1 MAPGVQ
7 GPVVIDVAAVTKS
20 YGSGRGR
27 VDALRGVDLTVHA
40 GEIVAIVGQSG
51 SGKTTL
57 LQMLGAVDV
66 PTSGT
71 VEVAGHDL
79 ASMRERDLTG
89 FRRSVVGFVFQQFNL
104 IPTLTAYQNVE
115 AAAVNLQGGG
125 APADRI
131 ADLLAQVGLGDRM
144 DHRPAELSGGE
155 QQRVAIARALVNDPR
170 IILADEPTGNL
181 DTETGHEVLE
191 LLTAVAASGQRTLV
205 LITHDDRVAAA
216 AKRVVTIRDGLIVDD
231 EDAGGVPGG
240 TRG

>member
-1 MAPGVQ
+1 MAPGEQ
-7 GPVVIDVAAVTKS
+7 GPAVIRVISVTKS

-27 VDALRGVDLTVHA
+27 VEALRGVDVTIHE

-71 VEVAGHDL
+71 VEVAGRDL
-79 ASMRERDLTG
+79 GSMRERDLTG

-115 AAAVNLQGGG
+115 AAAVNVPGEG
-125 APADRI
+125 AGRI
-131 ADLLAQVGLGDRM
+131 AGLLEQVGLGDRM

-155 QQRVAIARALVNDPR
+155 QQRVAIARALVNDPT

-181 DTETGHEVLE
+181 DSETGREVLE
-191 LLTAVAASGQRTLV
+191 LLTAVAVTGRRTLV

-216 AKRVVTIRDGLIVDD
+216 AERVITIRDGLVVD
-231 EDAGGVPGG
+231 G
-240 TRG
+240 

>member
-1 MAPGVQ
+1 MAPGEQ
-7 GPVVIDVAAVTKS
+7 GAAVIQVTSVTKS

-27 VDALRGVDLTVHA
+27 VEALRGVDLTVHE
-40 GEIVAIVGQSG
+40 GETVAIVGQSG

-71 VEVAGHDL
+71 VEVAGRDL
-79 ASMRERDLTG
+79 GSMRERGLTG

-115 AAAVNLQGGG
+115 AAAVNVPGEG
-125 APADRI
+125 ADRI
-131 ADLLAQVGLGDRM
+131 AGLLEQVGLGDRM

-155 QQRVAIARALVNDPR
+155 QQRVAIARALVNDPT

-181 DTETGHEVLE
+181 DSETGHEVLE
-191 LLTAVAASGQRTLV
+191 LLTAVAVTGRRTLV

-216 AKRVVTIRDGLIVDD
+216 AERIITIRDGLIVD
-231 EDAGGVPGG
+231 G
-240 TRG
+240 

>member
-7 GPVVIDVAAVTKS
+7 GSVVIDVAAVTKS

-27 VDALRGVDLTVHA
+27 VDALRGVDLTVHE

-71 VEVAGHDL
+71 VEVAGNDL

-131 ADLLAQVGLGDRM
+131 ADLLTQVGLGDRM

-155 QQRVAIARALVNDPR
+155 QQRVAIARALVRPGTRFWNCSPGWRHRGSARSCSSPTTTGLPR
-170 IILADEPTGNL
+170 RRRGSSPSATGSSW
-181 DTETGHEVLE
+181 TTG
-191 LLTAVAASGQRTLV
+191 TRAAL
-205 LITHDDRVAAA
+205 RVACAA
-216 AKRVVTIRDGLIVDD
+216 D
-231 EDAGGVPGG
+231 
-240 TRG
+240 

>member
-1 MAPGVQ
+1 MAPGEQ
-7 GPVVIDVAAVTKS
+7 GAAVIQVTSVTKS

-27 VDALRGVDLTVHA
+27 VEALRGVDLTVHE
-40 GEIVAIVGQSG
+40 GETVAIVGQSG

-71 VEVAGHDL
+71 VEVAGRDL
-79 ASMRERDLTG
+79 GSMRERDLTG

-115 AAAVNLQGGG
+115 AAAVNVPGEG
-125 APADRI
+125 ADRI
-131 ADLLAQVGLGDRM
+131 AGLLEQVGLGDRM

-155 QQRVAIARALVNDPR
+155 QQRVAIARALVNDPT

-181 DTETGHEVLE
+181 DTATGIEILNLVRDLHDRLGATVL
-191 LLTAVAASGQRTLV
+191 VV
-205 LITHDDRVAAA
+205 THDPSVADSCARTVTLRDG
-216 AKRVVTIRDGLIVDD
+216 RVVGD
-231 EDAGGVPGG
+231 E
-240 TRG
+240 RR

>member
-1 MAPGVQ
+1 MAPGEQ
-7 GPVVIDVAAVTKS
+7 GAAVIRVISVTKS

-27 VDALRGVDLTVHA
+27 VEALRGVDVTIHE

-71 VEVAGHDL
+71 VEVAGRDL
-79 ASMRERDLTG
+79 GSMRERDLTG

-115 AAAVNLQGGG
+115 AAAVNVPGEG
-125 APADRI
+125 AGRI
-131 ADLLAQVGLGDRM
+131 SGLLEQVGLGDRM

-155 QQRVAIARALVNDPR
+155 QQRVAIARALVNDPT

-181 DTETGHEVLE
+181 DSETGREVLE
-191 LLTAVAASGQRTLV
+191 LLTAVAVTGRRTLV

-216 AKRVVTIRDGLIVDD
+216 AERVITIRDGLVVD
-231 EDAGGVPGG
+231 G
-240 TRG
+240 

>member
-1 MAPGVQ
+1 MAPGEQ
-7 GPVVIDVAAVTKS
+7 GAAVIQVTSVTKS

-27 VDALRGVDLTVHA
+27 VEALRGVDLTVHE
-40 GEIVAIVGQSG
+40 GETVAIVGQSG

-71 VEVAGHDL
+71 VEVAGRDL
-79 ASMRERDLTG
+79 GSMRERDLTG

-115 AAAVNLQGGG
+115 AAAVNVPGEG
-125 APADRI
+125 ADRI
-131 ADLLAQVGLGDRM
+131 AGLLEQVGLGDRM

-155 QQRVAIARALVNDPR
+155 QQRVAIARALVNDPT

-181 DTETGHEVLE
+181 DSETGHEVLE
-191 LLTAVAASGQRTLV
+191 LLTAVAMTGRRTLV

-216 AKRVVTIRDGLIVDD
+216 AERIITIRDGLIVD
-231 EDAGGVPGG
+231 G
-240 TRG
+240 

>member
-1 MAPGVQ
+1 MAPGEQ
-7 GPVVIDVAAVTKS
+7 GAAVIRVISVTKS

-27 VDALRGVDLTVHA
+27 VEALRGVDVTIHE

-71 VEVAGHDL
+71 VEVAGRDL
-79 ASMRERDLTG
+79 GSMRERDLTG

-115 AAAVNLQGGG
+115 AAAVNVPGEG
-125 APADRI
+125 AGRI
-131 ADLLAQVGLGDRM
+131 VGLLEQVGLGDRM

-155 QQRVAIARALVNDPR
+155 QQRVAIARALVNDPT

-181 DTETGHEVLE
+181 DSETGREVLE
-191 LLTAVAASGQRTLV
+191 LLTAVAVTGRRTLV

-216 AKRVVTIRDGLIVDD
+216 AERVITIRDGLVVD
-231 EDAGGVPGG
+231 G
-240 TRG
+240 

>member
-1 MAPGVQ
+1 MAPGEQ
-7 GPVVIDVAAVTKS
+7 GAAVIQVTSVTKS

-27 VDALRGVDLTVHA
+27 VEALRGVDLTVHE
-40 GEIVAIVGQSG
+40 GETVAIVGQSG

-71 VEVAGHDL
+71 VEVAGRDL
-79 ASMRERDLTG
+79 GSMRERDLTG

-115 AAAVNLQGGG
+115 AAAVNVPGEG
-125 APADRI
+125 ADRI
-131 ADLLAQVGLGDRM
+131 AGLLEQVGLGDRM

-155 QQRVAIARALVNDPR
+155 QQRVAIARALVNDPT

-181 DTETGHEVLE
+181 DSETGHEVLE
-191 LLTAVAASGQRTLV
+191 LLTAVAVTGRRTLV

-216 AKRVVTIRDGLIVDD
+216 AERIITIRDGLIVD
-231 EDAGGVPGG
+231 G
-240 TRG
+240 

>member
-1 MAPGVQ
+1 MAPGEQ
-7 GPVVIDVAAVTKS
+7 GAAVIRVISVTKS

-27 VDALRGVDLTVHA
+27 VEALRGVDVTIHE

-71 VEVAGHDL
+71 VEVAGRDL
-79 ASMRERDLTG
+79 GSMRERDLTG

-115 AAAVNLQGGG
+115 AAAVNVPGEG
-125 APADRI
+125 AGRI
-131 ADLLAQVGLGDRM
+131 SGLLEQVGLGDRM

-155 QQRVAIARALVNDPR
+155 QQRVAIARALVNDPT

-181 DTETGHEVLE
+181 DSETGREVLE
-191 LLTAVAASGQRTLV
+191 LLTAVAVTGRRTLV

-216 AKRVVTIRDGLIVDD
+216 AERVITIRDGLVDD
-231 EDAGGVPGG
+231 G
-240 TRG
+240 